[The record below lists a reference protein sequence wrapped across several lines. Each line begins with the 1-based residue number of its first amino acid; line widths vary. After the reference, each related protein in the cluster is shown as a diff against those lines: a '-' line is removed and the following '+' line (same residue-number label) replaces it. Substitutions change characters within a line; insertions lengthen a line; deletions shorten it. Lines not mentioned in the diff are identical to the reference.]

1 MSTSVTMEEWNY
13 IDMTGLGETIRLAL
27 KIEKHL
33 QKYPESKRAIRDAVM
48 ELTEPPKRDET
59 K

>member
-1 MSTSVTMEEWNY
+1 MEEWNY